1 MSHHIHE
8 QHAAV
13 ALGYDAN
20 IGTAPKV
27 LAAGFGHVA
36 KSIMRVAQ
44 DHGMHIHHDQHMA
57 QLLARVPV
65 GQEIP
70 EQAYQVVAELL
81 ALLYQTDQSLYHKA
95 PTEQNQPR

>member
-1 MSHHIHE
+1 MNHLRE

-13 ALGYDAN
+13 ALGYNQN

-27 LAAGFGHVA
+27 LAAGFGNVA

-44 DHGMHIHHDQHMA
+44 EHDVHIHHNQQLAH
-57 QLLARVPV
+57 LLARVPV

-70 EQAYQVVAELL
+70 KQAYQVVAELL
-81 ALLYQTDQSLYHKA
+81 AFLYQADQNMLPKT
-95 PTEQNQPR
+95 PIEQAQSR